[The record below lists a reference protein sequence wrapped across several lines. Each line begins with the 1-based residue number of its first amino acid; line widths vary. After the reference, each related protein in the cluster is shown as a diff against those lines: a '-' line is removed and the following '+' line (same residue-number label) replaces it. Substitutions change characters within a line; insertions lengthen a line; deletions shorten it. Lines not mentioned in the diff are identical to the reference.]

1 MRDTKTQFLGLLCF
15 LLFLGLLLTN
25 GFVNRIFAQ
34 QSDVDVFTQI
44 EPIGNVLDEIL
55 KSYVYEPDL
64 NEVVEGGLKG
74 MMNALDEHSSYI
86 SPDVYKELTD
96 ETQGEF
102 DGIGV
107 TIQLDENGN
116 IMVFQP
122 LEGSPA
128 AEAGVHA
135 NDRIIRID
143 GVATKGMSLSEA
155 AQLIKGPRGTVV
167 KLTLLRPAV
176 DESGENEILEVDI
189 KRGTIPLESIVEARV
204 LEGGIGYLRLSDFK
218 RTTDDELRKA
228 LKDLDSQGMK
238 SLVLD
243 LRWNPGGLLDS
254 SVDVCSLF
262 LEAHTLVTYT
272 KERDL
277 DTGEL
282 KEDMML
288 YTKGGPAEP
297 ISFPLVILVNQF
309 TASSSEIVTGAL
321 QFHKRAI
328 IVGQRTFGKGS
339 VQTIIPLRRPAGSAL
354 RLTTA
359 LYYTPAEVTIHKQG
373 ILPDVELEMPEAHQ
387 RQLLDQ
393 MRQSFI
399 GDPNKRRSGQNH
411 GTITGDEATEDSVE
425 DTQLQRAVE
434 ILREDPVFEN
444 LLNKYHRD
452 TKETQVAAA
461 EDKIQATSSS
471 SSPADLSSD
480 DASEAGDLESPKE
493 QE

>member
-1 MRDTKTQFLGLLCF
+1 MRNTRTQFLGLLCF

-34 QSDVDVFTQI
+34 QTDVDVFTQI

-86 SPDVYKELTD
+86 PPDIYKELTD

-143 GVATKGMSLSEA
+143 GVATKGMSLAEA

-167 KLTLLRPAV
+167 KLTLLRPATEENT
-176 DESGENEILEVDI
+176 DNEILEVDI
-189 KRGTIPLESIVEARV
+189 KRGTIPLESVVEARV
-204 LEGGIGYLRLSDFK
+204 LEGGIGYVRLSDFK
-218 RTTDDELRKA
+218 RMSEDELRKV
-228 LKDLDSQGMK
+228 LKELDDQGMK

-262 LEAHTLVTYT
+262 LEANTLVTYT

-282 KEDMML
+282 KEDMLL

-297 ISFPLVILVNQF
+297 MSFPLVILVNQF

-328 IVGQRTFGKGS
+328 IVGQQTFGKGS
-339 VQTIIPLRRPAGSAL
+339 VQTIIPLRRPVGSAL

-373 ILPDVELEMPEAHQ
+373 ILPDVELEMPEGHQ

-399 GDPNKRRSGQNH
+399 DNPSKRRGAQNH
-411 GTITGDEATEDSVE
+411 GAVTGDAATEGSVE

-444 LLNKYHRD
+444 LIIKYHRD

-461 EDKIQATSSS
+461 EEKKQAASPEAPAEAPAGGTSE
-471 SSPADLSSD
+471 P
-480 DASEAGDLESPKE
+480 ETPPV

>member
-1 MRDTKTQFLGLLCF
+1 MRNTRSQFMGLFCF
-15 LLFLGLLLTN
+15 LLLLGLLLSN

-64 NEVVEGGLKG
+64 NNVVEGGLKG
-74 MMNALDEHSSYI
+74 MMNSLDEHSSYI
-86 SPDVYKELTD
+86 SPSIYKELTD

-107 TIQLDENGN
+107 TIQLDDNGN

-128 AEAGVHA
+128 AKAGVHS
-135 NDRIIRID
+135 NDRIVRID
-143 GVATKGMSLSEA
+143 GVSTKGMSLAEA

-167 KLTLLRPAV
+167 KLTVLRPAIEE
-176 DESGENEILEVDI
+176 DAENEILEIEI
-189 KRGTIPLESIVEARV
+189 KRGKIPLESVVEARV
-204 LEGGIGYLRLSDFK
+204 LDDGIGYVRLSDFK
-218 RTTDDELRKA
+218 RTSEDELRKV
-228 LKDLDSQGMK
+228 LKKLDDQGMK

-243 LRWNPGGLLDS
+243 LRWNPGGLLDA

-262 LEAHTLVTYT
+262 LESNTLVTYT

-282 KEDMML
+282 KEDMLL

-297 ISFPLVILVNQF
+297 MSFPLVILVNQF

-321 QFHKRAI
+321 QFHERAI
-328 IVGQRTFGKGS
+328 IIGQRTFGKGS

-373 ILPDVELEMPEAHQ
+373 ILPDVEVEMSEAHQ
-387 RQLLDQ
+387 RALLDQ
-393 MRQSFI
+393 MRESFMD
-399 GDPNKRRSGQNH
+399 DPSKRRGGQNH
-411 GTITGDEATEDSVE
+411 GLVTGAEVADDLVE
-425 DTQLQRAVE
+425 DTQLARAVE
-434 ILREDPVFEN
+434 MLKEDPVFEN
-444 LLNKYHRD
+444 LVKKYHRD

-461 EDKIQATSSS
+461 DNAEKTTSEGETVHADNDATSVDEEPL
-471 SSPADLSSD
+471 SPAG
-480 DASEAGDLESPKE
+480 E
-493 QE
+493 

>member
-1 MRDTKTQFLGLLCF
+1 MRNVRSQFIGLLCF
-15 LLFLGLLLTN
+15 MLFLGLLLTN
-25 GFVNRIFAQ
+25 GLVNRIFAQ
-34 QSDVDVFTQI
+34 QTDVDVFTQI

-55 KSYVYEPDL
+55 KNYVYEPDL
-64 NEVVEGGLKG
+64 STVVEGGLKG
-74 MMNALDEHSSYI
+74 MMNALDEHSSFI
-86 SPDVYKELTD
+86 PPNIYKELTD

-116 IMVFQP
+116 IMIFQP

-128 AEAGVHA
+128 AKAGIHA

-143 GVATKGMSLSEA
+143 GVSTKGMGLAEA

-167 KLTLLRPAV
+167 KLTVLRPAT
-176 DESGENEILEVDI
+176 EEQEENEILEIDI
-189 KRGTIPLESIVEARV
+189 KRGKIPLESVVEARV
-204 LEGGIGYLRLSDFK
+204 LDGGIGYLRISDFK
-218 RTTDDELRKA
+218 RTTKEEVRRFLKEMGDE
-228 LKDLDSQGMK
+228 GMK

-243 LRWNPGGLLDS
+243 LRWNPGGLLDA
-254 SVDVCSLF
+254 SVDMCSLF
-262 LEAHTLVTYT
+262 LESNTLVTFT

-277 DTGEL
+277 ETGEL
-282 KEDMML
+282 KEDTKF
-288 YTKGGPAEP
+288 YTRGAPVEP
-297 ISFPLVILVNQF
+297 MSFPLVILVNQF

-321 QFHKRAI
+321 QYHRRAI
-328 IVGQRTFGKGS
+328 IVGDRTFGKGS

-373 ILPDVELEMPEAHQ
+373 IVPDVEVEMTESHQ
-387 RQLLDQ
+387 RRLLEQ

-399 GDPNKRRSGQNH
+399 DDPSKRRSGQNH
-411 GTITGDEATEDSVE
+411 GSVTGNEVTEDTVE
-425 DTQLQRAVE
+425 DVQLLRAVE

-444 LLNKYHRD
+444 LLTKYHRD

-461 EDKIQATSSS
+461 ENADGTRAGSDTAQDDVAADAAKLT
-471 SSPADLSSD
+471 PAG
-480 DASEAGDLESPKE
+480 E
-493 QE
+493 

>member
-1 MRDTKTQFLGLLCF
+1 MRNTRSQFVGLLCF
-15 LLFLGLLLTN
+15 LVFLGLLLSN
-25 GFVNRIFAQ
+25 GFINRIFAQ
-34 QSDVDVFTQI
+34 QADVDVFTQI

-64 NEVVEGGLKG
+64 NTVVEGGLKG

-86 SPDVYKELTD
+86 SPEIYKDLTD

-122 LEGSPA
+122 IEGSPA
-128 AEAGVHA
+128 AKAGVYP

-143 GVATKGMSLSEA
+143 GVSTKGMSLAEA

-167 KLTLLRPAV
+167 KLTLLRPATEEGV
-176 DESGENEILEVDI
+176 DNEVLEIDI
-189 KRGTIPLESIVEARV
+189 KRGKIPIESIVEARV
-204 LEGGIGYLRLSDFK
+204 LENGIGYVRLSDFK
-218 RTTDDELRKA
+218 RTSQEELNKC
-228 LKDLDSQGMK
+228 LKDLDDQGMK
-238 SLVLD
+238 SLILD
-243 LRWNPGGLLDS
+243 LRWNPGGLLDA

-262 LEAHTLVTYT
+262 LESNTLVTYT

-277 DTGEL
+277 ETGEL

-297 ISFPLVILVNQF
+297 MSFPLIVLVNQF

-321 QFHKRAI
+321 QFYKRALI
-328 IVGQRTFGKGS
+328 IGQRTFGKGS
-339 VQTIIPLRRPAGSAL
+339 VQTIIPLRRPVGSAL

-373 ILPDVELEMPEAHQ
+373 ILPDVDVEMAEGHQ
-387 RQLLDQ
+387 RKLLDQ
-393 MRQSFI
+393 MRESFI
-399 GDPNKRRSGQNH
+399 EDPSLRRGGQNH
-411 GTITGDEATEDSVE
+411 GSVTGNAATEESVE
-425 DTQLQRAVE
+425 DTQLVRAVE
-434 ILREDPVFEN
+434 ILKEDPVFEN
-444 LLNKYHRD
+444 LVEKYHRD

-461 EDKIQATSSS
+461 EDKKAEEKA
-471 SSPADLSSD
+471 PAQG
-480 DASEAGDLESPKE
+480 EAEVVPQVETPEPPGE
-493 QE
+493 

>member
-1 MRDTKTQFLGLLCF
+1 MRNTRSQFVGLLCF
-15 LLFLGLLLTN
+15 LLFLGLLLSN

-34 QSDVDVFTQI
+34 QTDVDVFTQI

-74 MMNALDEHSSYI
+74 MMNSLDEHSSYI
-86 SPDVYKELTD
+86 SPEIYKELTD

-122 LEGSPA
+122 IEGSPA
-128 AEAGVHA
+128 AKAGVHA

-143 GVATKGMSLSEA
+143 DVSTKGMSLAEA

-167 KLTLLRPAV
+167 KLTVLRPAV
-176 DESGENEILEVDI
+176 EEGADNEIIEIDI
-189 KRGTIPLESIVEARV
+189 KRGKIPLESIVEARV
-204 LEGGIGYLRLSDFK
+204 LDEGIGYVRLSDFK
-218 RTTDDELRKA
+218 RTTQEELRKC
-228 LKDLDSQGMK
+228 LKELDEQGMK

-243 LRWNPGGLLDS
+243 LRWNPGGLLDA

-262 LEAHTLVTYT
+262 LEPNTLVTYT

-277 DTGEL
+277 ETGEL

-297 ISFPLVILVNQF
+297 MSFPLVILVNQF

-321 QFHKRAI
+321 QFYKRAI
-328 IVGQRTFGKGS
+328 IVGHRTFGKGS

-373 ILPDVELEMPEAHQ
+373 ILPDVEVEMTEAHQ
-387 RQLLDQ
+387 RNLLDQ
-393 MRQSFI
+393 MRESFME
-399 GDPNKRRSGQNH
+399 DPNLRRGGQNH
-411 GTITGDEATEDSVE
+411 GSVTGGEVTEDTVE
-425 DTQLQRAVE
+425 DLQLKRAVE
-434 ILREDPVFEN
+434 ILKEDPVFEN
-444 LLNKYHRD
+444 LVKKYHRD

-461 EDKIQATSSS
+461 D
-471 SSPADLSSD
+471 SD
-480 DASEAGDLESPKE
+480 DARASEGGTQKE
-493 QE
+493 QAEAVLEDAESDALPVGD

>member
-1 MRDTKTQFLGLLCF
+1 MRNTRSQFLGLLCF
-15 LLFLGLLLTN
+15 LLVLGLLLTN

-34 QSDVDVFTQI
+34 QTDVDVFTQI

-64 NEVVEGGLKG
+64 NNVVEGGLKG

-86 SPDVYKELTD
+86 PPDIYKELTD

-128 AEAGVHA
+128 AKAGVHA
-135 NDRIIRID
+135 NDRIVRID
-143 GVATKGMSLSEA
+143 GVSTKGMSLAEA

-167 KLTLLRPAV
+167 KLTVLRLAT
-176 DESGENEILEVDI
+176 EENTENEVLDIDI
-189 KRGTIPLESIVEARV
+189 KRGKIPLESVVEARV
-204 LEGGIGYLRLSDFK
+204 LEGGIGYVRLRDFK
-218 RTTDDELRKA
+218 RTTQDELRTL
-228 LKDLDSQGMK
+228 LKELDEQGMK
-238 SLVLD
+238 SLILD

-262 LEAHTLVTYT
+262 LEPNTLVTYT

-277 DTGEL
+277 DSGEL

-297 ISFPLVILVNQF
+297 MSFPLVILVNQF

-328 IVGQRTFGKGS
+328 IVGKGTFGKGS

-373 ILPDVELEMPEAHQ
+373 ILPDVEVEMTETHQ
-387 RQLLDQ
+387 RELLDQ
-393 MRQSFI
+393 MRESFMD
-399 GDPNKRRSGQNH
+399 DPGKRRGDQNH
-411 GTITGDEATEDSVE
+411 GSVTGNETTDTTVE
-425 DTQLQRAVE
+425 DTQLIRAVE

-444 LLNKYHRD
+444 LVKKYHRD

-461 EDKIQATSSS
+461 EAKKDTMAPDNAAETGTEVL
-471 SSPADLSSD
+471 PD
-480 DASEAGDLESPKE
+480 DENAPPGGE
-493 QE
+493 